1 MSRDIY
7 QETTELLQSGDVVNR
22 HSFFQMKYFIINKEP
37 THQAKLWRC
46 MRELYARREVM
57 ESMRLELEEC
67 HDNLELMSIEMQKI
81 IKKKETETAIALPI
95 IPEMAELNKQ
105 EEEIH
110 KRKHERK
117 KKALQATIASL
128 EKKLVET
135 NEEAAFFLEAFRS
148 LEKIAKL
155 KPYDDL
161 PSQKEYWNEK
171 ITQEFQLRSLLGMPA
186 DVDLAKT
193 TMCLMDDMPAKQN
206 FLHALD
212 TRRKLLNDQPN
223 IKS

>member
-7 QETTELLQSGDVVNR
+7 QEITELLRGGDVVNR

-57 ESMRLELEEC
+57 ESMQLELEEC
-67 HDNLELMSIEMQKI
+67 HDNLELMDVEMLQA
-81 IKKKETETAIALPI
+81 IKKKEAMIPLG

-105 EEEIH
+105 EEEIR
-110 KRKHERK
+110 KRKHDRK

-148 LEKIAKL
+148 LEKIAPL

>member
-1 MSRDIY
+1 MSRDVY
-7 QETTELLQSGDVVNR
+7 QETTELLQGGDVVNR

-67 HDNLELMSIEMQKI
+67 HDNLELMDVEM
-81 IKKKETETAIALPI
+81 KKVDLVASHTPAGISGMT
-95 IPEMAELNKQ
+95 ELNKQ
-105 EEEIH
+105 EGEIH

-117 KKALQATIASL
+117 KKVLQSTIASL

-148 LEKIAKL
+148 LEKIAPL

-212 TRRKLLNDQPN
+212 TRRKLLNDQQN